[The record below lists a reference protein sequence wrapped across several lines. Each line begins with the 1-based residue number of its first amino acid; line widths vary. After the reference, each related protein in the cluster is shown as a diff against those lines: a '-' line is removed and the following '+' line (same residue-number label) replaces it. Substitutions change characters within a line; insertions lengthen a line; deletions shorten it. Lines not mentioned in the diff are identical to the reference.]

1 MGNYIG
7 RLVPEGYMTRRE
19 LAAYVGCSYDTII
32 RWEKQGWLKP
42 AAFMESG
49 KIDTHLFTKTQPE
62 VVQLI
67 ERLKA

>member
-32 RWEKQGWLKP
+32 RWEKQGLLTP
-42 AAFMESG
+42 AAIMESG
-49 KIDTHLFTKTQPE
+49 KINTHLFTKTQSE
-62 VVQLI
+62 VMRLI
-67 ERLKA
+67 EGMKV